1 MQTMI
6 MFGLTSPILSPAD
19 EAWSQIHSA
28 FFHPLAQVVLLGR
41 VPEDHVH
48 AAGVRVVVLQ
58 IKLRLQN
65 QILFLEVI
73 CPVFETA
80 FRYIPLIGVCII
92 QTTHE

>member
-1 MQTMI
+1 
-6 MFGLTSPILSPAD
+6 MFSLTFPILSPAD
-19 EAWSQIHSA
+19 EAWTQVHSA
-28 FFHPLAQVVLLGR
+28 FFHSLVQVILLGR
-41 VPEDHVH
+41 VPEDHIH

-80 FRYIPLIGVCII
+80 FRYIPLISVCII
-92 QTTHE
+92 